1 MYSADMYSAE
11 MNTKPKNI
19 LKVSSVQSDHGTNYG
34 FSAGVYALRAVTL
47 AMISALL
54 LLLTAASPAQAQTET
69 VLYNFAGGRDGVDPE
84 SNLISDGTNI
94 FGTTLDGGM
103 GYGTVFELSP
113 NGSGGWNETILH
125 RFTGKGDG
133 EYPTNNLIFDA
144 AGNLYGAAGGGTHG
158 YGVVFKLSPMGGS
171 WKETTAFTF
180 SGAPGPPNGIVMDA
194 AGNIYGTAGV
204 TSEQGLYV
212 NSGSVFELV
221 PARHGFTLQV
231 IYSDSGKQAVTSPG
245 LTMDAAGNIFA
256 VVASKVVELSPS
268 GGSWTST
275 VLYPITGAAGYVS
288 TPVLDQAGNV
298 YGTTESLGT
307 NGHGKVYKLTYG
319 KNGKWAL
326 NNLYSFCRPDKCYDL
341 NGYQPLGQLLLDAA
355 GNIYGTTTSGGEY
368 NNGTVFELAAPVGKG
383 SYAEK
388 ILWNFNGTDGANPF
402 AGLIAD
408 SAGNLYGTTAAGG
421 PSGNG
426 VVFELTP

>member
-1 MYSADMYSAE
+1 MCPPG
-11 MNTKPKNI
+11 MNSKSKNPATI
-19 LKVSSVQSDHGTNYG
+19 R
-34 FSAGVYALRAVTL
+34 RAMTL
-47 AMISALL
+47 AALCALL
-54 LLLTAASPAQAQTET
+54 LLAVRPTHAQTET
-69 VLYNFAGGRDGVDPE
+69 VLYNFAGGTDGVYPE
-84 SNLISDGTNI
+84 ANLTSDGTNF
-94 FGTTLDGGM
+94 FGTTLDGGR

-125 RFTGKGDG
+125 RFTGKADG

-144 AGNLYGAAGGGTHG
+144 AGNLYGAAGGGSHG
-158 YGVVFKLSPMGGS
+158 YGVVFKLSPMGAS

-204 TSEQGLYV
+204 TFEQGLYV

-221 PARHGFTLQV
+221 PARHGFNLQV
-231 IYSDSGKQAVTSPG
+231 IYSDSRKHAVTSPG

-256 VVASKVVELSPS
+256 VVTSKVVELSPS
-268 GGSWTST
+268 GGSWSST
-275 VLYPITGAAGYVS
+275 VLYSITGGAGSVS
-288 TPVLDQAGNV
+288 TPVLDQAGSV
-298 YGTTESLGT
+298 YGTTEALGT
-307 NGHGKVYKLTYG
+307 NGYGKVYKLTHG

-341 NGYQPLGQLLLDAA
+341 NGYLPLGQLLLDAA
-355 GNIYGTTTSGGEY
+355 GNIYGTTEQGGEY
-368 NNGTVFELAAPVGKG
+368 NSGTVFELAAPVGKG

-408 SAGNLYGTTAAGG
+408 SAGNFYGTTATGG
-421 PSGNG
+421 SSGNG
-426 VVFELTP
+426 NVFELTP